1 MEPEEKNVPPVM
13 EKFSHWV
20 HNSGGSCRPQ
30 EGLVKKHRKAIS
42 KPRAIRE
49 PSGSTRVIRISEEA
63 WIEKCAAASERG
75 RVVEV
80 AAYFDRAQWLRQ
92 PKVS

>member
-63 WIEKCAAASERG
+63 WAAKCAETVARG
-75 RVVEV
+75 KPVEI
-80 AAYFDRAQWLRQ
+80 AAYFDRAQWLSQ
-92 PKVS
+92 TKVS